1 MLNQGRQEKTM
12 PTNELLLI
20 GLAGVLTL
28 IIVGL
33 VIGIGM
39 LIRSR
44 KAPQDSNSILMMQQ
58 QVDSLR
64 QQVQTGMETNTQF
77 IQQQFGQILQSLQQS
92 QTQVRTE
99 VGSVN
104 QLSQEIREKLGK
116 MDEAN
121 RQIMEL
127 GKDISSLQELLSV
140 PKLRGGL
147 GEFFLE
153 ELLRQILPPQYYQTQ
168 YLFSNRERVDAVIL
182 LGDKMVPVDSKFPLE
197 SFRRMAGAENPAD
210 KETARKEFQQA
221 VKTHVQSIADKYIRP
236 AENTYDFALMYIP
249 AENVY
254 YETILQSNQ
263 EEGNKNLMAI
273 ALQNKVIPVS
283 PNSFYAYLQTILM
296 GLKGFQ
302 LEKRTR
308 EILGQIEHLQ
318 KEFTRFQADFE
329 KLGKQL
335 ATLNRTYGDTEKRAE
350 RFSERMESV
359 TGFHPE
365 IESGPGGD
373 STESLPDGK

>member
-1 MLNQGRQEKTM
+1 M
-12 PTNELLLI
+12 PATDLFLLI
-20 GLAGVLTL
+20 LIGILAIIIMGLAIGV
-28 IIVGL
+28 V
-33 VIGIGM
+33 M
-39 LIRSR
+39 LLRAR
-44 KAPQDSNSILMMQQ
+44 KLPQENNAMSLMQQ
-58 QVDSLR
+58 QVDALR
-64 QQVQTGMETNTQF
+64 QQVQTGMESNTQF

-92 QTQVRTE
+92 QNQVRTE

-104 QLSQEIREKLGK
+104 QLNQEIREKLGK

-121 RQIMEL
+121 RQIIAL

-168 YLFSNRERVDAVIL
+168 YLFGNRERVDAVIY
-182 LGDKMVPVDSKFPLE
+182 LGEKMVPVDSKFPLE
-197 SFRRMAGAENPAD
+197 SFRRMAGAESPAE
-210 KETARKEFQQA
+210 KEAARKEFQQA
-221 VKTHVQSIADKYIRP
+221 VKTHIQSIADKYIRP

-302 LEKRTR
+302 LEKRTQ
-308 EILGQIEHLQ
+308 EILGQLQHLQ
-318 KEFTRFQADFE
+318 KEFTRFQEDFE

-335 ATLNRTYGDTEKRAE
+335 NTINKTYGETERRAE
-350 RFSERMESV
+350 RFSERMELV

-365 IESGPGGD
+365 IEASPQQESD
-373 STESLPDGK
+373 SSSAK